1 MSPDFQWAHLLL
13 PEAVIAA
20 SAFVVLAADFALKRR
35 KTLTDRWMACG
46 MLTCL
51 ACVAAM
57 LTLAVTPPR
66 GAAMFSASPLSQLI
80 KVVLLALAGVCAVFP
95 VARKFTAH
103 IGEYFALLLLAT
115 AGLMLLISSE
125 NLLMIFAA
133 LELLSVCLY
142 SLAALDKASVASS
155 EAALKYFLF
164 GGMSAAF
171 TLFGISLL
179 YGITG
184 EIDLGA
190 ISVKLQSS
198 GVEPVFYVALVMTLV
213 GFAFKLA
220 AAPFHFWA
228 PDVYQGAPTPIAAF
242 IASGSKVAGFF
253 VVARILLTGFGGN
266 GGSAS
271 LGAFLP
277 GWMPLLAT
285 LAVVSMVAGN
295 LAALVQRNVKRLLAY
310 SAIAHAGYAMIA
322 LLAGQRGLAPLL
334 FYVITYALTVL
345 GSFAIVAVVENSDAR
360 ADLADFAGLSRRA
373 PLLSFCMLV
382 FMLSLAGIPPLSGFF
397 GKFYLFTAAVGA
409 APNLGLLWLVILA
422 VAASAVS
429 LYYYLQILKQI
440 YAADPSPSAVV
451 LRPSLSAQL
460 AIVLLAGL
468 VIILGCAPGLLL
480 SILSHALNS
489 TPF

>member
-155 EAALKYFLF
+155 EAALKYFLLRRHV
-164 GGMSAAF
+164 GGF
-171 TLFGISLL
+171 
-179 YGITG
+179 
-184 EIDLGA
+184 
-190 ISVKLQSS
+190 
-198 GVEPVFYVALVMTLV
+198 
-213 GFAFKLA
+213 
-220 AAPFHFWA
+220 
-228 PDVYQGAPTPIAAF
+228 
-242 IASGSKVAGFF
+242 
-253 VVARILLTGFGGN
+253 
-266 GGSAS
+266 
-271 LGAFLP
+271 
-277 GWMPLLAT
+277 
-285 LAVVSMVAGN
+285 
-295 LAALVQRNVKRLLAY
+295 
-310 SAIAHAGYAMIA
+310 
-322 LLAGQRGLAPLL
+322 
-334 FYVITYALTVL
+334 
-345 GSFAIVAVVENSDAR
+345 
-360 ADLADFAGLSRRA
+360 
-373 PLLSFCMLV
+373 
-382 FMLSLAGIPPLSGFF
+382 
-397 GKFYLFTAAVGA
+397 
-409 APNLGLLWLVILA
+409 
-422 VAASAVS
+422 
-429 LYYYLQILKQI
+429 
-440 YAADPSPSAVV
+440 
-451 LRPSLSAQL
+451 
-460 AIVLLAGL
+460 
-468 VIILGCAPGLLL
+468 
-480 SILSHALNS
+480 HALWD
-489 TPF
+489 